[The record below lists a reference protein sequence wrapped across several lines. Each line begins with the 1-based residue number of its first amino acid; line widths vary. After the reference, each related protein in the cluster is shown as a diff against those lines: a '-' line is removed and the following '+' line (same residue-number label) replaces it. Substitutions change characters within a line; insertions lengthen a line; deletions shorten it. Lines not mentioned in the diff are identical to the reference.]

1 MVFRVFGVLGLWFL
15 WNLLFQVG
23 ASLFSSNIGSEHIMG
38 LAGTG
43 SAGGIAVVLYEWLVS
58 KNNVMGS
65 A

>member
-15 WNLLFQVG
+15 SNLLFQVG

-38 LAGTG
+38 LAGTA